1 MEKLLGKGV
10 YRGIAVG
17 KLQYFRH
24 KADTVEKC
32 AVTDPEGEIRRFRQA
47 LQKSIGELEQL
58 YEKAL
63 KEVGKKDAQIFQIHR
78 MMLEDAEFTGAVE
91 KAIREDYV
99 NAEYAVKAAS
109 EVMQQAFAAMDD
121 DYLQN
126 RSADVKEVFGNLIA
140 HLSGKQKTEIC
151 LEQPV
156 ILAADD
162 LSPSET
168 MKLDKSKILAFIT
181 AQGSS
186 NSHTAILA
194 RSMNIPAVVAI
205 GDALRMDCDGKMAVV
220 DGESG
225 EVFLE
230 PDTATQ
236 QKYIEE
242 QATQAKATQELEKL
256 RGLENVTSDGRK
268 IRIYANVGN
277 LSDVQTALQNDAGG
291 IGLFRSEFIFL
302 GRDSLPTE
310 EEQFEIYKKALEG
323 MAGKEV
329 VIRTLDIGAD
339 KQVDYLQMP
348 GEQNPAMGCRAVR
361 LCLTRPELFKTQL
374 RALYRASVYGK
385 LLVMF
390 PMITS
395 VQEVKDCK
403 QLAKEIRGELQAQNI
418 PFNPDVPLGIMV
430 ETPAAALVSDTLA
443 QEVDFFSIGTN
454 DLTQYTLAIDRQNSA
469 LERFFNP
476 HHPAVLELIRLTVE
490 NSHRH
495 GIWTG
500 ICGELGADES
510 LTRFFLDI
518 GVDELSV
525 SSSRILSL
533 RKKVREL

>member
-10 YRGIAVG
+10 YKAIAIG

-24 KADTVEKC
+24 EHDRVEKC
-32 AVTDPEGEIRRFRQA
+32 MVTDTEGEILRFHQT
-47 LQKSIGELEQL
+47 LQKAIVELDQL

-63 KEVGKKDAQIFQIHR
+63 KEVGEEDAQIFQIHR
-78 MMLEDAEFTGAVE
+78 MMLEDEEFTGEVE
-91 KAIREDYV
+91 RAIRENHV
-99 NAEYAVKAAS
+99 NAEYAVKTAA
-109 EVMQQAFAAMDD
+109 EVTEQALAAMDD
-121 DYLQN
+121 GYLQY
-126 RSADVKEVFGNLIA
+126 RTADIKEVFGNLVG
-140 HLSGKQKTEIC
+140 HLTGKKKEELC
-151 LEQPV
+151 LKQPV

-205 GDALRMDCDGKMAVV
+205 GDGLRKDCSGKNAVV
-220 DGESG
+220 DGERG

-230 PDTATQ
+230 PDSATLR
-236 QKYIEE
+236 KYSEKQENQEE
-242 QATQAKATQELEKL
+242 EARELEKL
-256 RGLENVTSDGRK
+256 RGLDNVTRNGKRV
-268 IRIYANVGN
+268 RIYANVGN
-277 LSDVQTALQNDAGG
+277 LSDVQAALQHDAGG

-310 EEQFEIYKKALEG
+310 EEQFEIYKQALRG
-323 MAGKEV
+323 MPGKEV
-329 VIRTLDIGAD
+329 IIRTLDIGAD
-339 KQVDYLQMP
+339 KQADYLEMP

-403 QLAKEIRGELQAQNI
+403 QLAKEVREGLRAQNI
-418 PFNPDVPLGIMV
+418 PFDPNVPLGIMV
-430 ETPAAALVSDTLA
+430 ETPAAALVSGKLA
-443 QEVDFFSIGTN
+443 GEADFFSIGTN

-476 HHPAVLELIRLTVE
+476 HHPAVLELIRITVE
-490 NSHRH
+490 NAHRH

-533 RKKVREL
+533 RKTVREL

>member
-1 MEKLLGKGV
+1 MERLLGKGV

-24 KADTVEKC
+24 EAGTVEKR
-32 AVTDPEGEIRRFRQA
+32 AVTDTEEEIRRFRQA
-47 LQKSIGELEQL
+47 LQKSIADLEQL

-63 KEVGKKDAQIFQIHR
+63 KEVGETDAQIFQIHR

-91 KAIREDYV
+91 KAIREDHV

-242 QATQAKATQELEKL
+242 QATQAKAAQELEKL

-403 QLAKEIRGELQAQNI
+403 QLAKEVRGELQAQNI

-430 ETPAAALVSDTLA
+430 ETPAAALVSDALA
-443 QEVDFFSIGTN
+443 QEADFFSIGTN

-500 ICGELGADES
+500 VCGELGADES

-525 SSSRILSL
+525 SSSRILSI